1 MRKLLLLS
9 LFSMCYYVS
18 SSQVLIAILLGD
30 KLNTDKIEFGL
41 MVSPT
46 LTNLTNIESKAKTG
60 LGFALYFNFKLS
72 ENLFFH
78 PEASP
83 KSVFGIKGI
92 KPYATGNANIDS
104 IFLTDDGAS
113 VQRNIKALSLPLLM
127 RYRIKGLL
135 FAELGPQI
143 DWMIGAKDIFK
154 TKVDDNQINYTTQ
167 VRDQV
172 TRFDIGLAAGLEYKL
187 KKDKGM
193 GIGIRYYYG
202 LTDVIKNISGNQKN
216 TAWFLNIAIPIGV
229 GAPKPKQ

>member
-1 MRKLLLLS
+1 
-9 LFSMCYYVS
+9 
-18 SSQVLIAILLGD
+18 
-30 KLNTDKIEFGL
+30 

-46 LTNLTNIESKAKTG
+46 LTDLTGMESKVKPG
-60 LGFALYFNFKLS
+60 LGFALYFNIKLN
-72 ENLFFH
+72 ERLFFH

-83 KSVFGIKGI
+83 KAVFGIKGI
-92 KPYATGNANIDS
+92 TPYATGDARIDS
-104 IFLTDDGAS
+104 IFLNGDAS

-143 DWMIGAKDIFK
+143 DWMIEAKDIFK
-154 TKVDDNQINYTTQ
+154 TKVDGNPISYTTKIREQ
-167 VRDQV
+167 I
-172 TRFDIGLAAGLEYKL
+172 TRFDVGLAAGLEYKL

-202 LTDVIKNISGNQKN
+202 LTDVVKNISGSQKN
-216 TAWFLNIAIPIGV
+216 TAWYLTIAIPIGV